1 MKGRIVMRFFESCLI
16 VLFVLVICILI
27 FRLADGIAG
36 KAFLNAYRPTAAYSV
51 DARSFDGG

>member
-1 MKGRIVMRFFESCLI
+1 MRFFESCLI